1 MMTGVATLYGRFANS
16 DAGRRIEL
24 REVEPDGVGPDD
36 VDVGGAGE
44 RGRERGLEA
53 AVDLDGVD
61 ERDALGE
68 PGGEHAQP
76 GADLE
81 HDVGRV
87 ERQEAAGDPQD
98 VVVDEE
104 VLAEVAVG
112 PDPELAHPRER
123 DLRPRGARPRPG
135 SGPGGPAVP
144 SAPHSPNTRVAL
156 ASICASS
163 TAGSTPRSAAST
175 SRVRMT

>member
-123 DLRPRGARPRPG
+123 DLRPRG
-135 SGPGGPAVP
+135 SAVP

-163 TAGSTPRSAAST
+163 TAGATPRSAAST